1 MAIPAEVVSTAVPA
15 GRRWLNN
22 VATGYSDIAFGGV
35 IYVLLTPVLVQGLG
49 VEAYALWVLSHTVT
63 FYLGL
68 MDLGLGPAHV
78 RFHALYAARGRQRR
92 LRALLAT
99 VGVALMLSGVLA
111 AVAAGLLALS
121 PAAVWLDLP
130 GDLAA
135 AVPVVLL
142 LIAVNVLFSLPG
154 SALEN
159 VYEGEQRFDLRN
171 LRSIVLRLLAAG
183 MQLALLLNGFGIVA
197 LVAVELGIALLR
209 IVIDVCLVRRL
220 APQIL
225 ARPFRGDRRLW
236 RRIRPF
242 ALWAFVDDLL
252 VEGSANLDKLLLV
265 VLLPVALLTPY
276 VLCVA
281 IATLL
286 LLVVRPVAETLF
298 PMASG
303 FHARGRTEDLVRVLV
318 SGTRS
323 VMLLTAPLALVL
335 ILFGEGLLL
344 FWVPTVEELLPTGLL
359 ALVVATFFVAAV
371 CWPATLVLMALGR
384 MRLVVVITLAEL
396 ALIVVLALL
405 LVPPLGLNGF
415 ALATL
420 SSNLLAGVGLLAPAV
435 CRVAGVRL
443 WWLFR
448 ATVGRVLLPV
458 AVALLVAVPFTFWR
472 EAHELLVFT
481 VAALVVAGVYLP
493 LCYLAGM
500 DHWDREQAHTLMRR
514 LLGTATAGG
523 R

>member
-1 MAIPAEVVSTAVPA
+1 MAIPAETSSTTTPA
-15 GRRWLNN
+15 NRRWLHN
-22 VATGYSDIAFGGV
+22 VATGYSDIAVGGV
-35 IYVLLTPVLVQGLG
+35 IYVLLTPVLVQALG

-78 RFHALYAARGRQRR
+78 RFHAVYAARGRQRR

-99 VGVALMLSGVLA
+99 VLIALTVSGVFA
-111 AVAAGLLALS
+111 AAAAGLLAVS
-121 PAAVWLDLP
+121 PVAAWLDLS

-135 AVPVVLL
+135 AAPIVLL
-142 LIAVNVLFSLPG
+142 LIAGNVLVSLPG

-183 MQLALLLNGFGIVA
+183 AQLTLLLNGFGIVA
-197 LVAVELGIALLR
+197 LVAVELGITLLR
-209 IVIDVCLVRRL
+209 IAIDVCLVRRL
-220 APQIL
+220 APQLL
-225 ARPFRGDRRLW
+225 ARPFRADRRLW

-265 VLLPVALLTPY
+265 ALLPVALLTPY
-276 VLCVA
+276 ALCVA

-303 FHARGRTEDLVRVLV
+303 FHARGRAGDLARVLV

-323 VMLLTAPLALVL
+323 VMLLSTPLAMVL

-344 FWVPTVEELLPTGLL
+344 FWVPTVEELLPPGLL
-359 ALVVATFFVAAV
+359 ALVVASFLVAAM
-371 CWPATLVLMALGR
+371 CWPATLVLMALGH
-384 MRLVVVITLAEL
+384 MRLVVAITLAEL
-396 ALIVVLALL
+396 ALIVTLALL

-420 SSNLLAGVGLLAPAV
+420 SSNLLVGIGLLAPAV
-435 CRVAGVRL
+435 CRVTGIRFGR
-443 WWLFR
+443 LFR
-448 ATVGRVLLPV
+448 DTVGRVLLP
-458 AVALLVAVPFTFWR
+458 AVAGLLVAVPFMFWR
-472 EAHELLVFT
+472 EAHDLLVFT
-481 VAALVVAGVYLP
+481 VAALAVGAVYLP

-500 DHWDREQAHTLMRR
+500 DHWDRTQVQTVMRR
-514 LLGTATAGG
+514 LCGTATAGG
-523 R
+523 

>member
-1 MAIPAEVVSTAVPA
+1 MAMPAETRATAVPA

-22 VATGYSDIAFGGV
+22 VATGYTDIAVGGV
-35 IYVLLTPVLVQGLG
+35 IYVLLTPVLVQALG

-99 VGVALMLSGVLA
+99 VVVALTLSGVLA
-111 AVAAGLLALS
+111 ATAAGLLAVS
-121 PAAVWLDLP
+121 PVATWLDLS
-130 GDLAA
+130 GELAA
-135 AVPVVLL
+135 AAPLVLL
-142 LIAVNVLFSLPG
+142 LVAVNVLISLPG

-171 LRSIVLRLLAAG
+171 VRSIVLRLLAASA
-183 MQLALLLNGFGIVA
+183 QLALLLNGFGIVA
-197 LVAVELGIALLR
+197 LVAVELGIAMLR
-209 IVIDVCLVRRL
+209 VAIDLCLVRRVAPQLL
-220 APQIL
+220 AP
-225 ARPFRGDRRLW
+225 PFRADRRLW

-252 VEGSANLDKLLLV
+252 VEGSANLDRLLLV

-281 IATLL
+281 VATLL

-303 FHARGRTEDLVRVLV
+303 FHARGRTEDLTRVLV
-318 SGTRS
+318 TGTRS
-323 VMLLTAPLALVL
+323 VMLLTVPLAMVL

-344 FWVPTVEELLPTGLL
+344 FWVPTVEGLLPPGLL
-359 ALVVATFFVAAV
+359 ALVVGTFLVAAV

-384 MRLVVVITLAEL
+384 VRLVVAITLTEV
-396 ALIVVLALL
+396 ALIVFLALL
-405 LVPPLGLNGF
+405 LVPSLGLNGF

-420 SSNLLAGVGLLAPAV
+420 ASNLLVGVGLLAPAV
-435 CRVAGVRL
+435 CRVTGVQL
-443 WWLFR
+443 PWLVR
-448 ATVGRVLLPV
+448 VTAGRVLLPV
-458 AVALLVAVPFTFWR
+458 FAALLVAVPFTLWR
-472 EAHELLVFT
+472 EAHDLLVFT
-481 VAALVVAGVYLP
+481 VATLAVGAVYLP
-493 LCYLAGM
+493 LCYLAGI
-500 DHWDREQAHTLMRR
+500 DRWDRMQVHSAIRR
-514 LLGTATAGG
+514 LYGTAMAGG